1 MAVGMDF
8 SLLGPLTVRVDGV
21 VVPIPKGK
29 QRALLA
35 ALLLDAGRTVAA
47 DQLADLLWGPALPP
61 SAAITLQNYVKR
73 LRQAFGTGRNRI
85 TTQPGGYLI

>member
-8 SLLGPLTVRVDGV
+8 SLLGPPTVRVDGV
-21 VVPIPKGK
+21 VVPIPTGK

-35 ALLLDAGRTVAA
+35 ALLLHAGRTVAA
-47 DQLADLLWGPALPP
+47 YQLADLLWGAALPP

-73 LRQAFGTGRNRI
+73 LRQASIGCSPCHVIPPLR
-85 TTQPGGYLI
+85 